1 MLVAALVAA
10 LAGCSG
16 TTGGVATT
24 VTPPRVTS
32 AVNPSLLNPGRYP
45 TTPQPQAGAA
55 GSDEAGRRAEGHRM
69 ANITV
74 GPWQVDSALTAH
86 VPGEAAVIDTH
97 EQLDQVLWAW
107 EVGAAWNQ
115 PFLVGFTSQRHSVT
129 GPTKMLRNAVL
140 RFRDDAS
147 ASTVAQAIYDKA
159 MSFPRVEDSTPLVTE
174 PEQGTPVPG
183 HPDSHGALI
192 TYQEGADRIQELD
205 VATAH
210 GPFVLIQVIRCAAAP
225 DCPAQLAA
233 RTLDLQVPLID
244 TFKPT
249 DPNQFATVPLD
260 PTGLVARTLPLPPDE
275 ATSTSGAAYDAAG
288 ALHFENDPTVIAPAL
303 SAAHVDEV
311 AINRATIYQTAD
323 TGAAQ
328 KLLQAYGDNVAAN
341 QGSRPADGVPGLA
354 QSRCILVPGAGGLV
368 PHHWCLATA
377 GRYLIKTIARQ
388 LDTAQQQLAAQYRIL
403 AP

>member
-1 MLVAALVAA
+1 MLVTVFVVAV
-10 LAGCSG
+10 AGCSG

-24 VTPPRVTS
+24 TKPPHVTS

-45 TTPQPQAGAA
+45 TTAQPQAGAA
-55 GSDEAGRRAEGHRM
+55 GSDQAGRRAEGQRM
-69 ANITV
+69 ANITI
-74 GPWQVDSALTAH
+74 GPWQVDSALTTH

-115 PFLVGFTSQRHSVT
+115 PFLVGFTSQRHSVA
-129 GPTKMLRNAVL
+129 GPAKMLRNAVL

-147 ASTVAQAIYDKA
+147 ASTVAQVIYDKA

-174 PEQGTPVPG
+174 PEQATPVPG

-210 GPFVLIQVIRCAAAP
+210 GPFVLIQIIRCAAAP

-244 TFKPT
+244 TFTPT
-249 DPNQFATVPLD
+249 DPTQFSTVPLD

-275 ATSTSGAAYDAAG
+275 ATSTSGAAYEPAG
-288 ALHFENDPTVIAPAL
+288 ALHFENDPTTIGPAL
-303 SAAHVDEV
+303 TAAHVDEV

-323 TGAAQ
+323 ADAAQ
-328 KLLQAYGDNVAAN
+328 TLLQAYGDSVATN
-341 QGSRPADGVPGLA
+341 QGSRPADGVPGLP

-388 LDTAQQQLAAQYRIL
+388 LDTAHQQVAAQYRML